1 MPKDIQLARRIRGER
16 AWTTSMVVDDVATLG
31 SHLEV
36 EASYYYEERFSK
48 ELVLP
53 FSRSSFIPA
62 VDLEIETLLKLIFIL
77 DVYER

>member
-1 MPKDIQLARRIRGER
+1 M
-16 AWTTSMVVDDVATLG
+16 ATLG

>member
-1 MPKDIQLARRIRGER
+1 
-16 AWTTSMVVDDVATLG
+16 MVVDDVATLG
-31 SHLEV
+31 SHLKV

>member
-1 MPKDIQLARRIRGER
+1 
-16 AWTTSMVVDDVATLG
+16 MVVDDVATLG

-36 EASYYYEERFSK
+36 ETSYYYEEHFSK
-48 ELVLP
+48 ELDLP

-62 VDLEIETLLKLIFIL
+62 ADLEIETLLKLIFIL